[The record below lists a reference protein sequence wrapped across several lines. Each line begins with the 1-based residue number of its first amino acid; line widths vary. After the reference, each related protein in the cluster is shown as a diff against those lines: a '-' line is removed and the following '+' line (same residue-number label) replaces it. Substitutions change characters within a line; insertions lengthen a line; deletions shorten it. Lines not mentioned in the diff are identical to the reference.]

1 MVFFTQS
8 SGSHLVEVNG
18 KPIKNESYNIVMNKD
33 NNNGKNNGKNNEK
46 VLINTNE
53 NNKNYSRNFDS
64 LSNFFDV
71 LQKNDGSIFNVT
83 RNYHAK
89 KPRKTRNQKTRK
101 QKTRKQKTRNK
112 KPRKQ
117 KTRK

>member
-1 MVFFTQS
+1 MAFFTQS
-8 SGSHLVEVNG
+8 FGSHVVQVNG

-89 KPRKTRNQKTRK
+89 KSRKTRNQKTRK
-101 QKTRKQKTRNK
+101 QKTRNQKPIKQKTRNQ
-112 KPRKQ
+112 KPRK
-117 KTRK
+117 